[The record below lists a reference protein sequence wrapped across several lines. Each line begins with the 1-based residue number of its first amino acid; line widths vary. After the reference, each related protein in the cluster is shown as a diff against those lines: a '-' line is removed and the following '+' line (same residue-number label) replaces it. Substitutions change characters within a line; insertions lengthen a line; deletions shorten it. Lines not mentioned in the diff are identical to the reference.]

1 MFKEVAVVFDDMV
14 ADAEAVRASS
24 VLVSEGK
31 GIVRLL
37 RTLTMPNPVVAAAA
51 LLPDPGFSELYA
63 DMRLGAALDTV
74 SVRSQLTDLGVDG
87 AVEVLNGWGVAAGTL
102 LSAAGRQCDITVMTG
117 PGRGSIDPFL
127 AHNNFSALLSA
138 SGRPVIVVPPAA
150 TFDEPPRR
158 IVIAWSDSAHTVRAI
173 HDALPLLRKAARVDL
188 LAIDNGSNT
197 TTSADEVGDGM
208 LALLRRHDIG
218 AQRISEAGAVGA
230 SILAHARGIGAGMI
244 VAGGYG
250 HARIREW
257 ALGGTT
263 RELLFND
270 DIPVLFAH

>member
-1 MFKEVAVVFDDMV
+1 MFREVAVVFDDLV
-14 ADAEAVRASS
+14 ADAEAVRAAS
-24 VLVSEGK
+24 VLVEPGK

-37 RTLTMPNPVVAAAA
+37 RTLTMPDPMVAAAA
-51 LLPDPGFSELYA
+51 MLPDPGFGELYA

-74 SVRSQLTDLGVDG
+74 SVRGRLTDLGVDG
-87 AVEVLNGWGVAAGTL
+87 GVEVLNGWGVAAGTL
-102 LSAAGRQCDITVMTG
+102 LSAAGRQCDISVMTG

-127 AHNNFSALLSA
+127 AHNNFSALLAA
-138 SGRPVIVVPPAA
+138 SGRPVIVLPPAA
-150 TFDEPPRR
+150 TFEEAPRR
-158 IVIAWSDSAHTVRAI
+158 VVIAWSDSTHTVRAI
-173 HDALPLLRKAARVDL
+173 HDALPLLKQAARVDL
-188 LAIDNGSNT
+188 LSVDNGSHIGL
-197 TTSADEVGDGM
+197 SADEVGDGM
-208 LALLRRHDIG
+208 LALLRRHDVC
-218 AQRISEAGAVGA
+218 AQRVSDAGAVGA

-250 HARIREW
+250 HARLREW